1 MLIEK
6 HSHSSRREFLTANC
20 SALAGLALLGSL
32 PPNAFAA
39 GADDRLKIG
48 IVGVGGRG
56 RSAVGECLKADP
68 GARLWAIGELFPD
81 RLARARRDFE
91 RNERARVPEERCFTG
106 FDAYKKVIDS
116 GVDIVLLTTPPNFRP
131 AHIEYAVEKGV
142 HIFAEKPV
150 AVDAVGARKVIAL
163 GELAAKK
170 KISIVAGTQ
179 RRHQASY
186 IERIKRVRGGEIGEL
201 VGGQCYA
208 VFPWGRGLGNRP
220 GNVSE
225 MEFQIRHWG
234 NFLWLY
240 GDIIVEQHVHNLD
253 VMNWA
258 FGSPPVKAFG
268 MGGRQQGTGG
278 NIWDHFAV
286 EYEYANGA
294 RVSSFTRHV
303 ANTASRFSERIV
315 GSKGVADTRGIFNGA
330 NAFRSENDAV
340 NPYVQEHIDL
350 IQAVRKGEPINEARA
365 IAESTLTAILGRM
378 SAYTGKEI
386 SYKWLLEA
394 SKEDLSPAV
403 LDLNAP
409 PPSHPVAIPGKTT
422 PV

>member
-1 MLIEK
+1 MK
-6 HSHSSRREFLTANC
+6 NKQSSRREFLSTNC
-20 SALAGLALLGSL
+20 SALAGLALLGSM
-32 PPNAFAA
+32 PSNAFAA
-39 GADDRLKIG
+39 GASDRIKVG

-56 RSAVGECLKADP
+56 RGAVSECLQADP
-68 GARLWAIGELFPD
+68 AVQLWAIGELFQD
-81 RLARARRDFE
+81 RLNRARDSYAG
-91 RNERARVPEERCFTG
+91 NERTKVPNERCFAG
-106 FDAYKKVIDS
+106 FDSYKKVIDS

-131 AHIEYAVEKGV
+131 AHMEYAIEKGV
-142 HIFAEKPV
+142 HIFAEKPI
-150 AVDAVGARKVIAL
+150 AVDVVGARKVLAL
-163 GELAAKK
+163 GELATKK

-186 IERIKRVRGGEIGEL
+186 LERIKRIHAGEIGEI

-208 VFPWGRGLGNRP
+208 VFPWERGLGARP
-220 GNVSE
+220 DGMSE
-225 MEFQIRHWG
+225 MEFQIRRWG

-253 VMNWA
+253 IINWA
-258 FGSPPVKAFG
+258 IGSPPVKAFG
-268 MGGRQQGTGG
+268 MGGRQKGTGG

-303 ANTASRFSERIV
+303 ANSSSRFSERIV
-315 GSKGVADTRGIFNGA
+315 GTKGIADTRGIFNGA
-330 NAFRSENDAV
+330 NLRSPAIDAV

-350 IQAVRKGEPINEARA
+350 IQAVRNRKPVNDTRA
-365 IAESTLTAILGRM
+365 IAEATLTAILGRV
-378 SAYTGKEI
+378 SSYTGKEV

-403 LDLNAP
+403 LDLTAP
-409 PPSHPVAIPGKTT
+409 PPDHKVAVPGVTKL
-422 PV
+422 V